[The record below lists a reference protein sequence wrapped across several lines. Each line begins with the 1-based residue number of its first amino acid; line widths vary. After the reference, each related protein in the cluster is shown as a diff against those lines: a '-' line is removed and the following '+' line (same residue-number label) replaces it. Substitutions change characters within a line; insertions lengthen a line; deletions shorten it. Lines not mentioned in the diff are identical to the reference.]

1 MRIPYLSSL
10 CFMGRHARSSDCQ
23 IWLTR
28 FNCIVGGYGVEL
40 TTATFFSEV
49 CIISKNV
56 CAVRYIIVSE
66 ISMISC
72 LLFLPYYTSIVLCIY
87 IPPFFSSAYC
97 IKSLCWE
104 SNLHEAP
111 RGFRFI
117 GDKET
122 HIRTTSQEFDSSDF
136 IGYLKGRSEMTS

>member
-1 MRIPYLSSL
+1 MY
-10 CFMGRHARSSDCQ
+10 
-23 IWLTR
+23 
-28 FNCIVGGYGVEL
+28 V
-40 TTATFFSEV
+40 
-49 CIISKNV
+49 
-56 CAVRYIIVSE
+56 
-66 ISMISC
+66 
-72 LLFLPYYTSIVLCIY
+72 Y

-136 IGYLKGRSEMTS
+136 IGYLKGRSEMTSLESGFTGLILIKLHKKAAATAIRYFF